1 MTAVLKRISTD
12 MMNTILIIGVIL
24 LIIEIVFF
32 NGGLIFS
39 LGFSA
44 VLVYFGWKNYKPVWR
59 KVLFWVGA
67 VSFGLTVLS
76 MIAVRFLV
84 LAILF
89 LAVRHYY
96 KTKQHPEKVQVERLD
111 PAWADPPGEPLFTQK
126 FFGRQTTP
134 PHSYPWQDINV
145 HGGLGDRVIDLSE
158 TVLPPDES
166 VISIRHFVGNVT
178 IYVPYEVEVMIH
190 HSAVIG
196 RSTIFQFKKTKM
208 LNQMTFYQ
216 TPDYQ
221 KNKPR
226 VKVITSIFSGD
237 LEVKRI

>member
-12 MMNTILIIGVIL
+12 MLNTILITGVIL

-39 LGFSA
+39 VGFSA
-44 VLVYFGWKNYKPVWR
+44 VLIYFGWKNYRPLWR
-59 KVLFWVGA
+59 KVMFWIGA
-67 VSFGLTVLS
+67 VSLGLTVLS

-96 KTKQHPEKVQVERLD
+96 KTKQHPENVQLGEMD
-111 PAWADPPGEPLFTQK
+111 QEPHDPPEEPVFTQK
-126 FFGRQTTP
+126 FFGRQATP
-134 PHSYPWQDINV
+134 PHSYPWQDVNV
-145 HGGLGDRVIDLSE
+145 HGGIGDRVIDLSE
-158 TVLPPDES
+158 TVLPSNES
-166 VISIRHFVGNVT
+166 VISIRHFIGNVT
-178 IYVPYEVEVMIH
+178 IYVPYEVEVTIL
-190 HSAVIG
+190 HSAIIG
-196 RSTIFQFKKTKM
+196 RSSIFQFKKSRM
-208 LNQMTFYQ
+208 LNQMTYYQ

-221 KNKPR
+221 ENKPR